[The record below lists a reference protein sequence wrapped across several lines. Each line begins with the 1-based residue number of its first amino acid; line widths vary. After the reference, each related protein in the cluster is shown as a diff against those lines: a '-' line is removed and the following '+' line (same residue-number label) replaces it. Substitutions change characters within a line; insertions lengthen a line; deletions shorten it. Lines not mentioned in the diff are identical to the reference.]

1 MSLEDVVAAVR
12 MVQPYVL
19 AYRRRGNDSYARRVP
34 ANNHETSTRY
44 IVIDPVLRSLGWDLG
59 NPGHCIVEY
68 DTRPKSGR
76 NDWARHRF
84 VDYALLNSKGS
95 PVVVVEAKRIGV
107 NTGED
112 EGLGQISAYVKS
124 VRTARVAVLTNG
136 QYWDIELKKSGKWE
150 AEDPKRA
157 LGLLW
162 DNVGETAE
170 RLYKSLDRSRFV
182 EPVG

>member
-1 MSLEDVVAAVR
+1 M
-12 MVQPYVL
+12 
-19 AYRRRGNDSYARRVP
+19 
-34 ANNHETSTRY
+34 
-44 IVIDPVLRSLGWDLG
+44 
-59 NPGHCIVEY
+59 
-68 DTRPKSGR
+68 
-76 NDWARHRF
+76 
-84 VDYALLNSKGS
+84 
-95 PVVVVEAKRIGV
+95 EAKRIGV

-170 RLYKSLDRSRFV
+170 RLYNSLDRSKFF
-182 EPVG
+182 EA